1 MVMFYLGKG
10 LYMSTF
16 QLLVARESI
25 HTLRQIPEGDPTKFT
40 TIRWCHLDTIQWW
53 MKGATISWDIYYTW
67 LACFDLAATF
77 MPIYSS
83 GSYVNLAMSRGFLN
97 PLIGLYI

>member
-1 MVMFYLGKG
+1 MFYLGKG

-40 TIRWCHLDTIQWW
+40 TIRWCHLDTIQ
-53 MKGATISWDIYYTW
+53 
-67 LACFDLAATF
+67 
-77 MPIYSS
+77 
-83 GSYVNLAMSRGFLN
+83 
-97 PLIGLYI
+97 